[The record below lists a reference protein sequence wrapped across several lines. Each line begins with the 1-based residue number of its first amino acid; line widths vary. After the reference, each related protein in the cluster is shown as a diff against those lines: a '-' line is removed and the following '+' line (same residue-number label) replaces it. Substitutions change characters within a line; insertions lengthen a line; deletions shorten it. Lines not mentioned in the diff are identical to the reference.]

1 MAKYEEIISK
11 SSCRRLD
18 LLMILVT
25 LGTQDKPFTRLLD
38 AIEKAINDGVIK
50 EEVIV
55 QAGHTKY
62 ESSNMKI
69 FDLIPADEFEKLVK
83 KCRILITHGGVGS
96 ITTGLKAGK
105 VVIAAARLSKYKE
118 HTNDHQKQ
126 IIREFVDAGY
136 LVELKDFNQLGKTLA
151 YAKKFHP
158 KKFESNTKNFISIIE
173 NYIKEDSMKKE
184 EKKKITLRELYQ
196 KYREVIMYLIF
207 GVLTTVVALAIYY
220 GLVYTII
227 DPQNAFLLQVAN
239 FVSWFGALIFAY
251 VTNRKFVFQSHEK
264 NKVKEALS
272 FAGARLVTLFMDMAI
287 MFVGVTLLHGNDKII
302 KLISQVV
309 VIVANYIFSKIFV
322 FKKN

>member
-1 MAKYEEIISK
+1 
-11 SSCRRLD
+11 
-18 LLMILVT
+18 MILVT

-38 AIEKAINDGVIK
+38 AIQKAVNDGIIK

-69 FDLIPADEFEKLVK
+69 FDLIPTDEFDQLVK

-96 ITTGLKAGK
+96 IITGLKAGK
-105 VVIAAARLSKYKE
+105 IVIAAARLSKYKE

-158 KKFESNTKNFISIIE
+158 KKFESNTKNFISLIE

-184 EKKKITLRELYQ
+184 EKKKLTLRELYQ

-207 GVLTTVVALAIYY
+207 GVLTTVVSLAIYY

-227 DPQNAFLLQVAN
+227 DPQNGFLLQVAN

-251 VTNRKFVFQSHEK
+251 VTNRKFVFQSHET

-287 MFVGVTLLHGNDKII
+287 MFIGVTLLHGNDKII

-322 FKKN
+322 FRKK

>member
-1 MAKYEEIISK
+1 
-11 SSCRRLD
+11 
-18 LLMILVT
+18 MILVT

-38 AIEKAINDGVIK
+38 AIQKAVNDGIIK

-69 FDLIPADEFEKLVK
+69 FDLIPTDEFDQLVK

-96 ITTGLKAGK
+96 IITGLKAGK
-105 VVIAAARLSKYKE
+105 IVIAAARLSKYKE

-158 KKFESNTKNFISIIE
+158 KKFESNTKNFISLIE

-184 EKKKITLRELYQ
+184 EKKKLTLRELYQ

-207 GVLTTVVALAIYY
+207 GVLTTVVSLAIYY

-227 DPQNAFLLQVAN
+227 DPQNGFLLQVAN
-239 FVSWFGALIFAY
+239 FVSWFGAFIFAY
-251 VTNRKFVFQSHEK
+251 VTNRKFVFQSHET

-287 MFVGVTLLHGNDKII
+287 MFIGVTLLHGNDKII

-322 FKKN
+322 FRKK

>member
-1 MAKYEEIISK
+1 
-11 SSCRRLD
+11 
-18 LLMILVT
+18 MILVT

-38 AIEKAINDGVIK
+38 AIQKAINDGIIK

-69 FDLIPADEFEKLVK
+69 FDLIPADEFDQLVK

-105 VVIAAARLSKYKE
+105 IVIAAARLSKYKE

-158 KKFESNTKNFISIIE
+158 KKFESNTKNFISLIE

-184 EKKKITLRELYQ
+184 EKKKLTLRGLYQ

-227 DPQNAFLLQVAN
+227 DPQNGFLLQIAN
-239 FVSWFGALIFAY
+239 FISWFGALIFAY
-251 VTNRKFVFQSHEK
+251 VTNRKFVFQSHET

-287 MFVGVTLLHGNDKII
+287 MFIGVTLLHGNDKII

-322 FKKN
+322 F

>member
-1 MAKYEEIISK
+1 
-11 SSCRRLD
+11 
-18 LLMILVT
+18 MILVT

-38 AIEKAINDGVIK
+38 AIQKAINDGIIK

-69 FDLIPADEFEKLVK
+69 FDLIPADEFDQLVK

-96 ITTGLKAGK
+96 ITTGLKASK
-105 VVIAAARLSKYKE
+105 IVIAAARLSKYKE

-158 KKFESNTKNFISIIE
+158 KKFESNTKNFISLIE

-184 EKKKITLRELYQ
+184 EKKKLTLRGLYQ

-227 DPQNAFLLQVAN
+227 DPQNGFLLQIAN
-239 FVSWFGALIFAY
+239 FISWFGALIFAY
-251 VTNRKFVFQSHEK
+251 VTNRKFVFQSHET

-287 MFVGVTLLHGNDKII
+287 MFIGVTLLHGNDKII

-322 FKKN
+322 FKRSH

>member
-1 MAKYEEIISK
+1 
-11 SSCRRLD
+11 
-18 LLMILVT
+18 MILVT

-38 AIEKAINDGVIK
+38 AIQKAINDGIIK

-69 FDLIPADEFEKLVK
+69 FDLIPADEFDQLVK

-105 VVIAAARLSKYKE
+105 IVIAAARLSKYKE

-158 KKFESNTKNFISIIE
+158 KKFESNTKNFISLIE

-184 EKKKITLRELYQ
+184 EKKKLTLRGLYQ

-227 DPQNAFLLQVAN
+227 DPQNGFLLQIAN
-239 FVSWFGALIFAY
+239 FISWFGALIFAY
-251 VTNRKFVFQSHEK
+251 VTNRKFVFQSHET

-287 MFVGVTLLHGNDKII
+287 MFIGVTLLHGNDKII

-322 FKKN
+322 FRKK

>member
-1 MAKYEEIISK
+1 
-11 SSCRRLD
+11 
-18 LLMILVT
+18 MILVT

-38 AIEKAINDGVIK
+38 AIQKAINDGIIK

-69 FDLIPADEFEKLVK
+69 FDLIPADEFDQLVK

-105 VVIAAARLSKYKE
+105 IVIAAARLSKYKE

-158 KKFESNTKNFISIIE
+158 KKFESNTKNFISLIE

-184 EKKKITLRELYQ
+184 EKKKLTLRELYQ

-207 GVLTTVVALAIYY
+207 GVLTTVVSLAIYY

-227 DPQNAFLLQVAN
+227 DPQNGFLLQVAN

-251 VTNRKFVFQSHEK
+251 VTNRKFVFQSHET

-287 MFVGVTLLHGNDKII
+287 MFIGVTLLHGNDKII

-322 FKKN
+322 FRKK

>member
-1 MAKYEEIISK
+1 
-11 SSCRRLD
+11 
-18 LLMILVT
+18 MILVT
-25 LGTQDKPFTRLLD
+25 LGTQDKPFIRLLD
-38 AIEKAINDGVIK
+38 SIQKAINDGIIK

-105 VVIAAARLSKYKE
+105 IVIAAARLSKYKE

-136 LVELKDFNQLGKTLA
+136 LIELKDFNQLGKTLA

-158 KKFESNTKNFISIIE
+158 KKFESNTENFISIIE
-173 NYIKEDSMKKE
+173 NYIKEGSMKKE
-184 EKKKITLRELYQ
+184 EKKKIKLRELYQ

-207 GVLTTVVALAIYY
+207 GVLTTVVSLAVYY
-220 GLVYTII
+220 L
-227 DPQNAFLLQVAN
+227 
-239 FVSWFGALIFAY
+239 LIFTVLNPENAIQLQIANILSWVAGVAFAY
-251 VTNRKFVFQSHEK
+251 ITNRKYVFESNEK
-264 NKVKEALS
+264 NKVKELGKFVTS
-272 FAGARLVTLFMDMAI
+272 RLVTLVLDMLI
-287 MFVGVTLLHGNDKII
+287 MFVGVTLLKGNDKII
-302 KLISQVV
+302 KLISQVL
-309 VIVANYIFSKIFV
+309 VIIGNYVFSKIFV
-322 FKKN
+322 FKKKK

>member
-1 MAKYEEIISK
+1 
-11 SSCRRLD
+11 
-18 LLMILVT
+18 MILVT

-38 AIEKAINDGVIK
+38 AIQKAINDGIIK

-69 FDLIPADEFEKLVK
+69 FDLIPADEFDQLVK

-96 ITTGLKAGK
+96 ITTGLKASK
-105 VVIAAARLSKYKE
+105 IVIAAARLSKYKE

-158 KKFESNTKNFISIIE
+158 KKFESNTKNFISLIE

-184 EKKKITLRELYQ
+184 EKKKLTLRELYQ

-207 GVLTTVVALAIYY
+207 GVLTTVVSLAIYY

-227 DPQNAFLLQVAN
+227 DPQNGFLLQVAN

-251 VTNRKFVFQSHEK
+251 ITNRKFVFQSHET

-322 FKKN
+322 FRKR

>member
-1 MAKYEEIISK
+1 
-11 SSCRRLD
+11 
-18 LLMILVT
+18 MILVT

-38 AIEKAINDGVIK
+38 AIQKAVNDGIIK

-62 ESSNMKI
+62 ESRNMKI
-69 FDLIPADEFEKLVK
+69 FDLIPTDEFDQLVK

-96 ITTGLKAGK
+96 IITGLKAGK
-105 VVIAAARLSKYKE
+105 IVIAAARLSKYKE

-136 LVELKDFNQLGKTLA
+136 LVELKDFNQLGKTFA

-158 KKFESNTKNFISIIE
+158 KKFESNTKNFISLIE

-184 EKKKITLRELYQ
+184 EKKKLTLRELYQ

-207 GVLTTVVALAIYY
+207 GVLTTVVSLAIYY

-227 DPQNAFLLQVAN
+227 DPQNGFLLQVAN

-251 VTNRKFVFQSHEK
+251 VTNRKFVFQSHET

-287 MFVGVTLLHGNDKII
+287 MFIGVTLLHGNDKII

-322 FKKN
+322 FRKNKYL

>member
-1 MAKYEEIISK
+1 
-11 SSCRRLD
+11 
-18 LLMILVT
+18 MILVT

-38 AIEKAINDGVIK
+38 AIQKAINDGIIK

-69 FDLIPADEFEKLVK
+69 FDLIPADEFDQLVK

-105 VVIAAARLSKYKE
+105 IVIAAARLSKYKE

-151 YAKKFHP
+151 YAKKIHP
-158 KKFESNTKNFISIIE
+158 KKFESNTKNFISLIE

-184 EKKKITLRELYQ
+184 EKKKLTLRELYQ

-207 GVLTTVVALAIYY
+207 GVLTTVVSLAIYY

-227 DPQNAFLLQVAN
+227 DPQNGFLLQVAN

-251 VTNRKFVFQSHEK
+251 VTNRKFVFQSHET

-287 MFVGVTLLHGNDKII
+287 MFIGVTLLHGNDKII

-322 FKKN
+322 FRKK

>member
-1 MAKYEEIISK
+1 
-11 SSCRRLD
+11 
-18 LLMILVT
+18 MILVT

-38 AIEKAINDGVIK
+38 AIQKAINDGIIK

-69 FDLIPADEFEKLVK
+69 FDLIPADEFDQLVK

-105 VVIAAARLSKYKE
+105 IVIAAARLSKYKE

-158 KKFESNTKNFISIIE
+158 KKFESNTKNFISLIE

-184 EKKKITLRELYQ
+184 EKKKLTLRELYQ
-196 KYREVIMYLIF
+196 KYREVIMYFIF
-207 GVLTTVVALAIYY
+207 GVLTTVVSLAIYY

-227 DPQNAFLLQVAN
+227 DPQNGFLLQVAN

-251 VTNRKFVFQSHEK
+251 VTNRKFVFQSHET

-287 MFVGVTLLHGNDKII
+287 MFIGVTLLHGNDKII

-322 FKKN
+322 FRKK

>member
-1 MAKYEEIISK
+1 
-11 SSCRRLD
+11 
-18 LLMILVT
+18 MILVT

-38 AIEKAINDGVIK
+38 AIEKAINDGIIK

-62 ESSNMKI
+62 ESNNMKI
-69 FDLIPADEFEKLVK
+69 FDLIPADEFDQLVK

-184 EKKKITLRELYQ
+184 EKKKLTLRELYQ

-227 DPQNAFLLQVAN
+227 DPQNGFLLQVAN

-251 VTNRKFVFQSHEK
+251 ITNRKFVFQSHET

-322 FKKN
+322 FRKR

>member
-1 MAKYEEIISK
+1 
-11 SSCRRLD
+11 
-18 LLMILVT
+18 MILVT

-38 AIEKAINDGVIK
+38 AIQKAINDGIIK

-69 FDLIPADEFEKLVK
+69 FDLIPADEFDQLVK

-105 VVIAAARLSKYKE
+105 IVIAAARLSKYKE

-158 KKFESNTKNFISIIE
+158 KKFESNTKNFISLIE

-184 EKKKITLRELYQ
+184 EKKKLTLRGLYQ

-227 DPQNAFLLQVAN
+227 DPQNGFLLQIAN
-239 FVSWFGALIFAY
+239 FISWFGALIFAY
-251 VTNRKFVFQSHEK
+251 VTNRKFVFQSHET

-287 MFVGVTLLHGNDKII
+287 MFIGVTLLHGNDKII

-322 FKKN
+322 FKRSH